1 MWKIYICLGS
11 THASA
16 QDDQVDGT
24 GHALLLC
31 WPLSAVSHSFIELHA
46 PADAGG
52 GVEAAAPL
60 RDAVQESCGR
70 SQRRPSDYCRRR
82 KEGGRRRRNTACCL
96 LPSSLALSNS
106 KLGGW
111 RRKRG
116 RARAIYTERKEEGK
130 KYGLCEKRGGDGS
143 AGFGWCGTGREAK
156 QVPNPKKNIEP
167 EHYSKPQ
174 AKAKKALSLSLDPT
188 HHLAFWADR
197 FKELCSC
204 EGRQRA
210 SSLIHTW
217 IKYTHTPS
225 VRACTGQLTGA

>member
-1 MWKIYICLGS
+1 MQFKKAVED
-11 THASA
+11 HKE
-16 QDDQVDGT
+16 
-24 GHALLLC
+24 GHL
-31 WPLSAVSHSFIELHA
+31 IT
-46 PADAGG
+46 AGG
-52 GVEAAAPL
+52 G
-60 RDAVQESCGR
+60 
-70 SQRRPSDYCRRR
+70 R
-82 KEGGRRRRNTACCL
+82 KEEEGEGTLLAACCHRL
-96 LPSSLALSNS
+96 WHSVTASWV
-106 KLGGW
+106 GGW

-174 AKAKKALSLSLDPT
+174 AKAKKALSISLSLDPT

>member
-1 MWKIYICLGS
+1 M
-11 THASA
+11 A
-16 QDDQVDGT
+16 
-24 GHALLLC
+24 
-31 WPLSAVSHSFIELHA
+31 EE
-46 PADAGG
+46 AG
-52 GVEAAAPL
+52 
-60 RDAVQESCGR
+60 ESKGYLYR
-70 SQRRPSDYCRRR
+70 KEGRR
-82 KEGGRRRRNTACCL
+82 KEVWPVR
-96 LPSSLALSNS
+96 
-106 KLGGW
+106 
-111 RRKRG
+111 
-116 RARAIYTERKEEGK
+116 EE
-130 KYGLCEKRGGDGS
+130 GGDGS

-217 IKYTHTPS
+217 IGSNIHTPS

>member
-130 KYGLCEKRGGDGS
+130 KYGLCEKRGEMAAPGLVGV
-143 AGFGWCGTGREAK
+143 GVGGR
-156 QVPNPKKNIEP
+156 
-167 EHYSKPQ
+167 
-174 AKAKKALSLSLDPT
+174 LSRSPIP
-188 HHLAFWADR
+188 R
-197 FKELCSC
+197 
-204 EGRQRA
+204 R
-210 SSLIHTW
+210 I
-217 IKYTHTPS
+217 
-225 VRACTGQLTGA
+225 